1 MESSGAVNEGKNDIQ
16 VLLEKQDSQFRALTE
31 ALKDYLNNLCSAL
44 GNSVSKLSRSID
56 EKLDKLNS
64 VHTGGQLEDLN
75 RERQETGTPSSD
87 PNGKR
92 RVRPEKLPG
101 NPNKKRK
108 ISQDDDSLR
117 LFAPSNVDEDFQQEE
132 DNLFRKVMFV
142 IHDTEPQ

>member
-1 MESSGAVNEGKNDIQ
+1 MLH
-16 VLLEKQDSQFRALTE
+16 LL
-31 ALKDYLNNLCSAL
+31 NLE
-44 GNSVSKLSRSID
+44 N
-56 EKLDKLNS
+56 
-64 VHTGGQLEDLN
+64 GQLEDLN

-92 RVRPEKLPG
+92 RVRPAKLPG

-108 ISQDDDSLR
+108 ISQDDDSLS

-142 IHDTEPQ
+142 INDTEPQ